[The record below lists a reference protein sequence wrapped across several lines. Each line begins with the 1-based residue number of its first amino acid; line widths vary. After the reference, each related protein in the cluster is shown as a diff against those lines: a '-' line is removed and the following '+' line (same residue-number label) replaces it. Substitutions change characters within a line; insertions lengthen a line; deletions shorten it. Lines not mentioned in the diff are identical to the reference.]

1 MAKLTFDL
9 SFPKYEEK
17 MYQFLKNK
25 KNGSAFIR
33 ELIRE
38 YMYKNDISLND
49 IGVEEVEKTSSSSKK
64 NTKKEEA
71 PKKEEASETTKKEEA
86 VEETSTTEEEVLV
99 ETSVEQE
106 NNGEEEV
113 SATTDEGG
121 SENIDNS
128 NSEEKGKSKK
138 IRKQRTKGN
147 ISIDRDLNGAAKNL
161 KKQLPPGLG

>member
-38 YMYKNDISLND
+38 YMYKNNISLND
-49 IGVEEVEKTSSSSKK
+49 IEVEEVEKTSSTS
-64 NTKKEEA
+64 KKEEA
-71 PKKEEASETTKKEEA
+71 PKKEEVSKTTKKEESI
-86 VEETSTTEEEVLV
+86 EEANTTEEESLE
-99 ETSVEQE
+99 ETNVEQE
-106 NNGEEEV
+106 DSVEKEV
-113 SATTDEGG
+113 SAANDEGG

-128 NSEEKGKSKK
+128 NSKEKGKNKK
-138 IRKQRTKGN
+138 IQNKRTKGN